1 MENETNLEQYLVQCQ
16 RDLTKAESAD
26 DPRALS
32 LAQANFGYALC
43 LKKKYEQGMDYFN
56 QAEKT
61 AGLEVDDLDVIAH
74 GLGLRIL
81 AYQQSKRLP
90 DAFQTANKILLM
102 AEQEDHPGV
111 ECDALTSQGQVLLAS
126 GELEE
131 SFRRL
136 QEAENIAE
144 NIQDEQRLLK
154 IKGELAALSLAI
166 PSLEK
171 AEAYYRQAVEL
182 AETLEDTE
190 AEMGYLGNVGA
201 VMAWQGKDRQAVE
214 IFQEVLSYERSEGN
228 PGRVIPLLKKLVES
242 YDKLQED
249 QQVLTYGI
257 QGLEFLEDQ
266 SSELIYDFLEP
277 IILAYYRQGKIQ
289 EAHNMTSEAV
299 TIARSTNDPEREAEF
314 LMSLGESFLAADML
328 ERALDTYQ
336 SALQVARKL
345 DRDYYQAQLMGRIAL
360 VNAELGNLEEA
371 RDQHQQ
377 AIEMAQEYRL
387 RELEGDQRSLL
398 AMTYHELDDM
408 EKARE
413 QAERALDI
421 FQKIERDG
429 KIAKAQQLVDNYNK
443 E

>member
-1 MENETNLEQYLVQCQ
+1 MEKELNLEQYLVQCQ
-16 RDLTKAESAD
+16 RDLTKAEGAD

-43 LKKKYEQGMDYFN
+43 LKKRYEQGMVYFN

-61 AGLEVDDLDVIAH
+61 AGLEVDDLDIIAH

-102 AEQEDHPGV
+102 AEQENHLGV

-131 SFRRL
+131 SYRRL
-136 QEAENIAE
+136 QKAEQIAGD
-144 NIQDEQRLLK
+144 IQDDQRLMK
-154 IKGELAALSLAI
+154 IKGELAALSLAV
-166 PSLEK
+166 PSLDQ
-171 AEAYYRQAVEL
+171 AEDYYRQAVEL
-182 AETLEDTE
+182 AERLEDVE

-214 IFQEVLSYERSEGN
+214 IFQKVLAYEKDTGN
-228 PGRVIPLLKKLVES
+228 SDRVIPLLKKLVES
-242 YDKLQED
+242 FHELQED
-249 QQVLTYGI
+249 EQVLAYGI

-266 SSELIYDFLEP
+266 NNELIYDFLEP
-277 IILAYYRQGKIQ
+277 IITAYYRQGKIQ

-345 DRDYYQAQLMGRIAL
+345 DRNYYQAQLMGRIAL
-360 VNAELGNLEEA
+360 VNAELGNLEKA

-377 AIEMAQEYRL
+377 AVEMAQEYRL

-398 AMTYHELDDM
+398 AMTYHELD
-408 EKARE
+408 ELENARK
-413 QAERALDI
+413 QAELALDI
-421 FQKIERDG
+421 FQKIDRDE
-429 KIAKAQQLVDNYNK
+429 KITKAQQLVDIFN
-443 E
+443 EE